1 MEALFFALV
10 IFIGVVVFYL
20 YSEVQSVDQN
30 VWQSNT
36 QLRQKIQD
44 LETQVVDLNRT
55 IKDLKDSMDKE
66 EEDGEL

>member
-36 QLRQKIQD
+36 QLKQKILD
-44 LETQVVDLNRT
+44 LEAQVVDLNRT
-55 IKDLKDSMDKE
+55 IKDLKDSMEKE

>member
-36 QLRQKIQD
+36 QLKQKIQD
-44 LETQVVDLNRT
+44 LEAQVVDLNRT
-55 IKDLKDSMDKE
+55 IKDLKDSMEKE

>member
-1 MEALFFALV
+1 MEALFLALV

-20 YSEVQSVDQN
+20 YSEVQSVDKN
-30 VWQSNT
+30 VWQSST
-36 QLRQKIQD
+36 QLRQRIQE

-55 IKDLKDSMDKE
+55 IKDLKDSMEKE